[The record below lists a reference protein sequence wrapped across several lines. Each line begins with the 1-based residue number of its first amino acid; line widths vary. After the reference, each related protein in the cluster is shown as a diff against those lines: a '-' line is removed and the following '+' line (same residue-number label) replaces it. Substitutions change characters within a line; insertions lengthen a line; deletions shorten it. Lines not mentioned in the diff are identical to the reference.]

1 MGNPRPQD
9 KTPWGGTW
17 DFHSPPALPAS
28 FLAVS
33 RLTCHGDLGA
43 PFLSANWPP
52 RAPLSRLRSNDV
64 SSRGP
69 SRGLLQ
75 DHVSVSQSAFSR
87 NKSPGIYYWGK
98 KNGSCA
104 YEAREVPSPEDW
116 IDRLHPKRAC
126 VSGLVQKQDEYW
138 CPSLKVI
145 TQKELSPPQGRGR
158 LFVLCRPSVSLMVS
172 TSRMGSIPH
181 REGKLINS
189 TGSYTHRIQNPPE

>member
-1 MGNPRPQD
+1 M
-9 KTPWGGTW
+9 
-17 DFHSPPALPAS
+17 
-28 FLAVS
+28 
-33 RLTCHGDLGA
+33 CHGDLGA
-43 PFLSANWPP
+43 LFLSANWPP
-52 RAPLSRLRSNDV
+52 CAWLSRLRSNDI

-75 DHVSVSQSAFSR
+75 DHVSVSQH
-87 NKSPGIYYWGK
+87 SPEINLQGFIIGGK
-98 KNGSCA
+98 KNSPCA

-126 VSGLVQKQDEYW
+126 VSGLVQKRDDYW

-145 TQKELSPPQGRGR
+145 MQKELSPPQDRGS
-158 LFVLCRPSVSLMVS
+158 LFGLCRPSVSLMVS

-189 TGSYTHRIQNPPE
+189 TGSYTHHIQNPPE